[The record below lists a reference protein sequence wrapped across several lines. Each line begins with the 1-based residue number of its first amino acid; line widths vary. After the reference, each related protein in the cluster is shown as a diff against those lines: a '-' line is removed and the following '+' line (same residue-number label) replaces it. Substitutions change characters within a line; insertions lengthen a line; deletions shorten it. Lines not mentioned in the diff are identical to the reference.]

1 MRRWGGVPCAGLAV
15 VFGVL
20 QSAPASSYLHKLDT
34 DPQSGISMDFIM
46 PFDTIAPN
54 GEAPVRV
61 RVENRGASDAQ
72 WILDFQSPGD
82 GYNPDRAQSVHS
94 RFAARVGA
102 GSTREFE
109 FLVPLRTSADAH
121 YHNPAMSLNIEG
133 PGLRSHEHTFP
144 SSSRGGGR
152 RLGNIG
158 FSEKLIGAQD
168 SALTN
173 ALKAKGIDKTY
184 SVGDPALLPDD
195 WRGLSA
201 YDQLWIT
208 SGEWDALPTGLR
220 LGIEQWTATGGI
232 LYKCGSGIAEAEV
245 KVGLGSVRTFPQQ
258 ADGSLDLKKLIERME
273 KPGRAAFTE
282 SLAAYAGSWPDK
294 TWIPPYSANT
304 PLLILVIFAFGLIV
318 GPINF
323 FVLAGKDK
331 RARIFWLT
339 PLISVAGTVVI
350 GLTIFIQDGFG
361 GWGHRLALVAIQPDR
376 HTEVLVQEQASKT
389 GVLPSS
395 GFRLDPAAMIRQL
408 PNGRRSAK
416 CSVDGAEY
424 SGDWFQSRSVQGQLL
439 TAVRPTR
446 AAIRLLNA
454 GEVEAG
460 SPPRILSQIGDQ
472 LDRIYFLAV
481 DGKVYRADDLG
492 PGREAT
498 MKPDTLKDAM
508 TVLRNDFFR
517 NAGPRMHALTGFP
530 KLETGWFYGLALK
543 ARSSMVPTLGSIR
556 WTSDDRA
563 LFLCPA
569 ALNP

>member
-1 MRRWGGVPCAGLAV
+1 VRHWGGVPSVALAV
-15 VFGVL
+15 LFAIL
-20 QSAPASSYLHKLDT
+20 QSVPASSYLHKFDT
-34 DPQSGISMDFIM
+34 DPQSGISMEFIM

-54 GEAPVRV
+54 GGAPVRV
-61 RVENRGASDAQ
+61 RIENRGASEAR
-72 WILDFQSPGD
+72 WIFDFQSPGD
-82 GYNPDRAQSVHS
+82 GYNPDRAQIVHS

-102 GSTREFE
+102 GSLREFE
-109 FLVPLRTSADAH
+109 FLVPLRTAADAH
-121 YHNPAMSLNIEG
+121 YHHSGLGLNVEG
-133 PGLRSHEHTFP
+133 PGLRSNEHTFP

-168 SALTN
+168 LALTN
-173 ALKAKGIDKTY
+173 ALKAKSIDKTY
-184 SVGDPALLPDD
+184 AVGDPALLPDD

-208 SGEWDALPTGLR
+208 SSEWDALSAGLR
-220 LGIEQWTATGGI
+220 LAIEQWTATGGI
-232 LYKCGSGIAEAEV
+232 LYKCAPGAAEAEV
-245 KVGLGSVRTFPQQ
+245 KAGLGSVRTFPQQ
-258 ADGSLDLKKLIERME
+258 ADESLDLKKLMERMD
-273 KPGRAAFTE
+273 KPGRPAFME
-282 SLAAYAGSWPDK
+282 SLSAYAGSWPDK

-318 GPINF
+318 GPINI
-323 FVLAGKDK
+323 FVLAGKEK

-376 HTEVLVQEQASKT
+376 HTEVIVQEQASKT
-389 GVLPSS
+389 GVLPASV
-395 GFRLDPAAMIRQL
+395 FRLDPDAMVRQL
-408 PNGRRSAK
+408 PTGRRSAK
-416 CSVDGAEY
+416 CSVDGVEY
-424 SGDWFQSRSVQGQLL
+424 SGDWFQSRSVQGQLI

-446 AAIRLLNA
+446 SAIRLLNA
-454 GEVEAG
+454 GEVAAG
-460 SPPRILSQIGDQ
+460 SPPRILSQIGGQ
-472 LDRIYFLAV
+472 LERIYFLAG
-481 DGKVYRADDLG
+481 DGKVYRADDVG

-569 ALNP
+569 TLNP